1 MRVTLYGDS
10 IRHFDNELAF
20 ERHHRNQQLPTNSML
35 SQNDSNTK
43 MFLVIGV
50 LVIIGAICFYY
61 YSLEAQ
67 KKIGQETED
76 ENTSMDV

>member
-10 IRHFDNELAF
+10 IRHFDNEMSF
-20 ERHHRNQQLPTNSML
+20 ERHQRNLQLPTNTTL
-35 SQNDSNTK
+35 SQDDSNSN

-50 LVIIGAICFYY
+50 VVVIGAICFYY

-67 KKIGQETED
+67 KKKGK
-76 ENTSMDV
+76 

>member
-1 MRVTLYGDS
+1 MKVIHYGDS

-20 ERHHRNQQLPTNSML
+20 DRHQRNQQLPTKSVL
-35 SQNDSNTK
+35 SQNDSNSK

-50 LVIIGAICFYY
+50 VVIIGAICFYY

-67 KKIGQETED
+67 KKKGQDTED